1 MVTYV
6 FARHGNIGMD
16 VVLDDMTFCVQTY
29 SEDSIAAV
37 IRKFGI
43 RKNVYRSPS
52 MDRASDFG
60 FENDDDAKKLWE
72 SALKKVGN
80 IEI

>member
-16 VVLDDMTFCVQTY
+16 VVLDDMSFCVQTY
-29 SEDSIAAV
+29 SEYEIAAV

-43 RKNVYRSPS
+43 RKEVYYSPS

-72 SALKKVGN
+72 SALKKVD
-80 IEI
+80 I